1 MITSFFKFT
10 NVMGYLFL
18 FTVFTARFKA
28 VLIKKCTLLQH
39 GIDDDQ
45 KFACERNYGFFSPFL
60 LLDSPVPCGKIGITL
75 SSNGPGNL
83 TKRPS
88 SYHPPALVPE
98 RSAVITAAFAAAASE
113 SARIHTNQKKMEIFF
128 SLQTV

>member
-28 VLIKKCTLLQH
+28 VLIKKCTLLQR

-45 KFACERNYGFFSPFL
+45 KFASERNYGFFSPFL
-60 LLDSPVPCGKIGITL
+60 LLASPEPCRKIGIAL
-75 SSNGPGNL
+75 SGNDSGNL
-83 TKRPS
+83 TKLTFYIRI
-88 SYHPPALVPE
+88 AFGD
-98 RSAVITAAFAAAASE
+98 RGAFAFPGTFIIT
-113 SARIHTNQKKMEIFF
+113 RT
-128 SLQTV
+128 

>member
-28 VLIKKCTLLQH
+28 VLTKKCTLLQH

-75 SSNGPGNL
+75 SSNDPGNF
-83 TKRPS
+83 TKHTFYIRIAFGDRGAIACS
-88 SYHPPALVPE
+88 N
-98 RSAVITAAFAAAASE
+98 AVSI
-113 SARIHTNQKKMEIFF
+113 SARCDLRE
-128 SLQTV
+128 S

>member
-45 KFACERNYGFFSPFL
+45 KFACRAQLWLF
-60 LLDSPVPCGKIGITL
+60 
-75 SSNGPGNL
+75 
-83 TKRPS
+83 
-88 SYHPPALVPE
+88 
-98 RSAVITAAFAAAASE
+98 
-113 SARIHTNQKKMEIFF
+113 
-128 SLQTV
+128 

>member
-28 VLIKKCTLLQH
+28 VLTKKCTLLQH

-45 KFACERNYGFFSPFL
+45 KFACERNYGFLAPFFCL
-60 LLDSPVPCGKIGITL
+60 ILQ
-75 SSNGPGNL
+75 
-83 TKRPS
+83 
-88 SYHPPALVPE
+88 YHAE
-98 RSAVITAAFAAAASE
+98 R
-113 SARIHTNQKKMEIFF
+113 
-128 SLQTV
+128 